1 MGSNFPVP
9 FIDPRTIVLLSGL
22 MGGLMAVVLYFLR
35 RNYPPSVKGLGE
47 WAFATMVLFLAGIVA
62 AARGKVPDFISIAGG
77 NFLIWL
83 GVLYQYI
90 GTQKFFD
97 LQARIAPKLLPIIGL
112 SLVALWYTVV
122 EPSYRPRLM
131 ISVAVMGY
139 IFSIHAHLIYTRGSN
154 SFAHRFALGILLVA
168 LASQILRFSTAW
180 IYPLGTGILDTT
192 PQNLIYII
200 AYPFVMLLFAI
211 ALVLMA
217 TDRVRAEFEH
227 LATHDSLTNALTRR
241 QLTEVCQ
248 QELERCNRH
257 GRMMS
262 ALMIDVDHFKSIND
276 SKGHQAGDRV
286 LVQFAAAV
294 HTLLRR
300 ADVMGRLGGE
310 EFVVLLPETP
320 IEVARVVA
328 ERIRSKIGELSDPA
342 PFTVSI
348 GVTTNLTATDTV
360 DALMARADAA
370 MYMAKA
376 QGRDQV
382 VLG

>member
-1 MGSNFPVP
+1 MGSNSPVP
-9 FIDPRTIVLLSGL
+9 FIDPRTIVLLTGI
-22 MGGLMAVVLYFLR
+22 MGGLMAIVLYFLR
-35 RNYPPSVKGLGE
+35 RSYPPAVKGLGE
-47 WAFATMVLFLAGIVA
+47 WTFATANLFFAGLA
-62 AARGKVPDFISIAGG
+62 AAAHGKVPDVISIAGA

-90 GTQKFFD
+90 GSQKFFD
-97 LQARIAPKLLPIIGL
+97 LQPRIAPKLLSIVGL

-122 EPSYRPRLM
+122 DPSYRLRLM
-131 ISVAVMGY
+131 ISVLIMSY
-139 IFSIHAHLIYTRGSN
+139 LFSLHAHLIYTRGSG
-154 SFAHRFALGILLVA
+154 SFAHRFALGILLIA
-168 LASQILRFSTAW
+168 LASQILRFATAW
-180 IYPLGTGILDTT
+180 IYPTGSGILDTT

-200 AYPFVMLLFAI
+200 AYPFAMLLFAI

-257 GRMMS
+257 GRVMS
-262 ALMIDVDHFKSIND
+262 ALLIDVDHFKSIND

-294 HTLLRR
+294 QTLLRR

-310 EFVVLLPETP
+310 EFVVLLPETS

-328 ERIRSKIGELSDPA
+328 ERIRTKVGELTEPA
-342 PFTVSI
+342 PFTVGI

-370 MYMAKA
+370 MYQAKA
-376 QGRDQV
+376 GGRNQV
-382 VLG
+382 ILG